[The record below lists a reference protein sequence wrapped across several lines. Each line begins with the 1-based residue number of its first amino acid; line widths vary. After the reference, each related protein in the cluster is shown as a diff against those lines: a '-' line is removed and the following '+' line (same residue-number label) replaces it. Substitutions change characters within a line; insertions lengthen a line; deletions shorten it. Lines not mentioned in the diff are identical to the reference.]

1 MNDIL
6 LRTARP
12 DDLPRIKQIIRQ
24 AKTLL
29 KVRRVD
35 QWQDGYPNEEIL
47 QDDIA
52 RGKGYILQTQGEVHG
67 YFALSFEDEIPY
79 RRIEQGAWLSD
90 GAYCVLHRF
99 ALTEKLRGTGAA
111 LQVLEFWEQAA
122 LAQNIFHSGPT
133 PIPKI
138 FLCNNC
144 LPGADLPTAEL
155 FSSGRTRRATRL
167 KKSSATNAGASFYP
181 DKPV

>member
-52 RGKGYILQTQGEVHG
+52 RGKGYVLQTQGDVHG

-79 RRIEQGAWLSD
+79 RCIEQGAWLSD

-122 LAQNIFHSGPT
+122 LAQNIFSLRADTHPQNFSMQQLLARCGFT
-133 PIPKI
+133 DCGII
-138 FLCNNC
+138 FVRAHQARHAFEKVLCH
-144 LPGADLPTAEL
+144 
-155 FSSGRTRRATRL
+155 
-167 KKSSATNAGASFYP
+167 
-181 DKPV
+181 